1 MWAPAKKKKLF
12 VRPFSPPVCVCVLS
26 LAAVFALPEQQFS
39 LTPLLPISSMA
50 TVVVHGRDQR
60 RGEGQWWE
68 KEWRNYKADGPTEE
82 WLPQQQPCLR
92 STYVR

>member
-12 VRPFSPPVCVCVLS
+12 VRPFSPPVCVLS

-50 TVVVHGRDQR
+50 TSCSSTRQGPKEGGGAMVGKRMEKLQGGRTD
-60 RGEGQWWE
+60 RGVASAAATM
-68 KEWRNYKADGPTEE
+68 RT
-82 WLPQQQPCLR
+82 
-92 STYVR
+92 

>member
-60 RGEGQWWE
+60 RGEAMVGKRME
-68 KEWRNYKADGPTEE
+68 KLQGGRTDRASAAATM
-82 WLPQQQPCLR
+82 R
-92 STYVR
+92 T